1 MYFLTFTFIY
11 IKLSAST
18 FFSLFNF
25 TRVTSGIIWHFNFNF
40 IFIYFA
46 MQFIWSFISL
56 ITVQTSVAAD
66 IFLKLPAWE
75 DMTAENKTQRCCKT
89 CLASGTTVCA
99 GKTAQANIS
108 WYSKFISSV
117 LRITQSIWQLAHT
130 DKWGKSSDIHK
141 QWHRKSLF
149 RVSCQIM
156 YKIKKKS
163 LSSHMS
169 LVLHRTR
176 TSNFNFA
183 HFVMHRHLAP
193 NQ

>member
-1 MYFLTFTFIY
+1 MCTTKDYQQWFLKKYFKSTCVNDIIIKCTFWPF
-11 IKLSAST
+11 LSLILNYLQVLFSVHSISQGLLQE
-18 FFSLFNF
+18 FFFF
-25 TRVTSGIIWHFNFNF
+25 F
-40 IFIYFA
+40 FA

-56 ITVQTSVAAD
+56 INVQTSVAAD

-130 DKWGKSSDIHK
+130 DKWGKSPDIHK

-156 YKIKKKS
+156 
-163 LSSHMS
+163 
-169 LVLHRTR
+169 
-176 TSNFNFA
+176 
-183 HFVMHRHLAP
+183 
-193 NQ
+193 